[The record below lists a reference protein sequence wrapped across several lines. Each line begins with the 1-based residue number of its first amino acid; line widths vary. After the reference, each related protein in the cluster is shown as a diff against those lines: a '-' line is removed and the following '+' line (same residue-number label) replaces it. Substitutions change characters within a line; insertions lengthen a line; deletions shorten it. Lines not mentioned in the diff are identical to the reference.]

1 MWDVIFNKVKWG
13 KLGEGASREV
23 AMQEE
28 EKMLESA
35 RLWGDR
41 GDGIEDSKSLLE
53 AQIDIF
59 KTWS

>member
-1 MWDVIFNKVKWG
+1 
-13 KLGEGASREV
+13 
-23 AMQEE
+23 MQEE

-59 KTWS
+59 KT